1 MILFVDR
8 GKPGYPDRGRGIAP
22 SGAVSREAPLGQTHP
37 SSEASDPSGA
47 KQMMA
52 TYGRVVRRSAALT
65 GAVAAV
71 CVAICAALGGA
82 KGLYGALIGVA
93 IVTAFFG
100 ISVLVVGRAAKI
112 SPQVMMAA
120 ALISYVVKIIGF
132 AIVVILLG
140 KSTAFNGRMLG
151 FTAIICILAWTAAEV
166 VTAIKLRLPYVDPDG
181 SGKA

>member
-1 MILFVDR
+1 
-8 GKPGYPDRGRGIAP
+8 
-22 SGAVSREAPLGQTHP
+22 
-37 SSEASDPSGA
+37 
-47 KQMMA
+47 MMA

-71 CVAICAALGGA
+71 CVAVCAALGGA
-82 KGLYGALIGVA
+82 RGLYGALIGVA

-120 ALISYVVKIIGF
+120 AMISYVVKIIGF

-140 KSTAFNGRMLG
+140 KSTAFDGRMLG

>member
-1 MILFVDR
+1 
-8 GKPGYPDRGRGIAP
+8 
-22 SGAVSREAPLGQTHP
+22 
-37 SSEASDPSGA
+37 
-47 KQMMA
+47 MMA

-82 KGLYGALIGVA
+82 KGFYGALIGVA

>member
-1 MILFVDR
+1 
-8 GKPGYPDRGRGIAP
+8 
-22 SGAVSREAPLGQTHP
+22 
-37 SSEASDPSGA
+37 
-47 KQMMA
+47 MMA

-71 CVAICAALGGA
+71 CVAVCAALGGA

-120 ALISYVVKIIGF
+120 AMISYVVKIIGF

-151 FTAIICILAWTAAEV
+151 FTAIICILTWGVAEV
-166 VTAIKLRLPYVDPDG
+166 VTTIKLKLPYVDADG

>member
-1 MILFVDR
+1 
-8 GKPGYPDRGRGIAP
+8 
-22 SGAVSREAPLGQTHP
+22 
-37 SSEASDPSGA
+37 
-47 KQMMA
+47 MMA

-71 CVAICAALGGA
+71 CVAVCAALGGA

-100 ISVLVVGRAAKI
+100 ISVLVVGRAARI

-120 ALISYVVKIIGF
+120 AMISYVVKIIGF

-166 VTAIKLRLPYVDPDG
+166 VTAIKLRLPYVEPDG

>member
-1 MILFVDR
+1 
-8 GKPGYPDRGRGIAP
+8 
-22 SGAVSREAPLGQTHP
+22 
-37 SSEASDPSGA
+37 
-47 KQMMA
+47 MMA

-71 CVAICAALGGA
+71 CVVVCAALGGA

>member
-1 MILFVDR
+1 
-8 GKPGYPDRGRGIAP
+8 
-22 SGAVSREAPLGQTHP
+22 
-37 SSEASDPSGA
+37 
-47 KQMMA
+47 MMA

-71 CVAICAALGGA
+71 CVAVCAALGGA
-82 KGLYGALIGVA
+82 KGFYGALIGVA

-120 ALISYVVKIIGF
+120 AMISYVVKIIGF

>member
-1 MILFVDR
+1 
-8 GKPGYPDRGRGIAP
+8 
-22 SGAVSREAPLGQTHP
+22 
-37 SSEASDPSGA
+37 
-47 KQMMA
+47 MMA

-71 CVAICAALGGA
+71 CVAVCAALGGA

-100 ISVLVVGRAAKI
+100 ISVLVVGRAAKV

-166 VTAIKLRLPYVDPDG
+166 VTAIKLRLPYVEPDG

>member
-1 MILFVDR
+1 
-8 GKPGYPDRGRGIAP
+8 
-22 SGAVSREAPLGQTHP
+22 
-37 SSEASDPSGA
+37 
-47 KQMMA
+47 MMA
-52 TYGRVVRRSAALT
+52 TYARVVRRSAALT

-71 CVAICAALGGA
+71 CVAVCAALGGA

-120 ALISYVVKIIGF
+120 AMISYVVKIIGF

-166 VTAIKLRLPYVDPDG
+166 VTAIKLRLPYVEPDG

>member
-1 MILFVDR
+1 VILFVDR

-71 CVAICAALGGA
+71 CVAVCAALGGA

-120 ALISYVVKIIGF
+120 AMISYVVKIIGF